1 MRFRTLILLLL
12 VAIVITPIGAVEI
25 KLASVAPEQSPWGA
39 ALNQMAA
46 DWLQISGGAVRLRVY
61 HNAIAGE
68 ESDVLRKMRIGQ
80 LQAAVLTSAGM
91 KLVVPEVFSISV
103 PFMIRSNEDLSAV
116 MDEVTPDLDA
126 AFDNERLHV
135 LAWTRAGWI
144 HFFSRDPVTYP
155 DDLRG
160 QRLAADPNDEELLQA
175 FRIMGF
181 RPIAMPQPELMQS
194 LNSGLVDA
202 FYTSPLVAAGYQWF
216 GIAPNMLNLPVAPF
230 LGAIVITDTA
240 WRRVPASIRS
250 DLMESAQ
257 EIANQIEDQVR
268 QLEEEALDTMQ
279 QYGLHVQEVTPEI
292 EDAWVTYVDRYSD
305 AMLDVFDP
313 GMTQR
318 IREILAEREGAR

>member
-1 MRFRTLILLLL
+1 LRLPRPLFVILLVLL
-12 VAIVITPIGAVEI
+12 GVPTFSLEI

-39 ALNQMAA
+39 ALNQMAL
-46 DWLQISGGAVRLRVY
+46 DWQRISGGEVRLRVY

-91 KLVVPEVFSISV
+91 KQVVPEVFSVSV
-103 PFMIRSNEDLSAV
+103 PFMIRSREILSAV
-116 MDEVTPDLDA
+116 MDEIRPDLESE
-126 AFDNERLHV
+126 FDRNRLHV

-155 DDLRG
+155 EDLKP

-175 FRIMGF
+175 FRIMGY
-181 RPIAMPQPELMQS
+181 RPIAMPQPELLQS

-202 FYTSPLVAAGYQWF
+202 FYTSPLVAASYQWF
-216 GIAPNMLNLPVAPF
+216 ALAPNMLDLRVAPF

-240 WRRVPASIRS
+240 WRRIPSGIR
-250 DLMESAQ
+250 DQLLESAQ
-257 EIANQIEDQVR
+257 AIADQIEAEVLE
-268 QLEEEALDTMQ
+268 LEEEAVTMMQ
-279 QYGLHVQEVTPEI
+279 QYGLHVQEVSPETEQRWI
-292 EDAWVTYVDRYSD
+292 DDVSRYDR

-313 GMTQR
+313 VMTQR
-318 IREILAEREGAR
+318 IRGILADRED